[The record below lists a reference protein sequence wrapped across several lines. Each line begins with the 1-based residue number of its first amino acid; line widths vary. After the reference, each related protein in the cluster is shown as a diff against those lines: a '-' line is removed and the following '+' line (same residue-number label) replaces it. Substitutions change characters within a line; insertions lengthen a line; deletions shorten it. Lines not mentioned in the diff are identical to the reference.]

1 MKKGILFTAALAALA
16 PLAIVAGS
24 AQAATDFTPKLV
36 YTFNDEGDDSYAADE
51 IVSFGNKVAIQLD
64 NDELWVSD
72 GTEAGTKSL
81 EAQMATAKVT
91 DYDLERN
98 FSGSES
104 LDIDG
109 VLYFFG
115 TYDNNTD
122 EIFKTNGTTVTRV
135 TTGLGA
141 WDRMHYID
149 GKIYAF
155 DNNGA
160 FQVNPSTGVFDEFY
174 PEFDCV
180 NAGSTQVQEVGGKI
194 VFIGDDNNCNERLY
208 TWDPATPLVDP
219 VVITSSIGGLGET
232 GVDDQDYM
240 DDDENTHTMFNGE
253 MYFTAE
259 GNIAGEN
266 IGEELFKT
274 DGTQAGTVLVKDLF
288 AGLDESGAPDDSY
301 MGPTI
306 IGDEMF
312 FSDTDGDMWKTDG
325 TSSGTVVAIDN
336 SSLRDVGDY
345 IETPAV
351 VLNGK
356 MITGFYNDDIGDA
369 LYSTDGTVAGTE
381 LLVDTNVTDNYTLC
395 FSYCVEL
402 TTFQDHVFFIAYDET
417 SNNVW
422 VTDGTSAGTN
432 QVSTFAADAAV
443 GGWMEA
449 SLVVAGDNLFFT
461 VSDYLVDGGT
471 GEMALYKI
479 GTGEE
484 LATTGAELNANSLG
498 GLVAMVLVALAG
510 AAVIARRRITT
521 A

>member
-1 MKKGILFTAALAALA
+1 M
-16 PLAIVAGS
+16 VA
-24 AQAATDFTPKLV
+24 
-36 YTFNDEGDDSYAADE
+36 
-51 IVSFGNKVAIQLD
+51 
-64 NDELWVSD
+64 
-72 GTEAGTKSL
+72 
-81 EAQMATAKVT
+81 AKVT

-98 FSGSES
+98 FGGSES

-115 TYDNNTD
+115 EYDNNVY
-122 EIFKTNGTTVTRV
+122 EIFKTNGITVTRV
-135 TTGLGA
+135 TTGMDA
-141 WDRMHYID
+141 WDEMHYID

-155 DNNGA
+155 DGSGA
-160 FQVNPSTGVFDEFY
+160 FQVNPSTGAFDEFY
-174 PEFDCV
+174 PAFDCV
-180 NAGSTQVQEVGGKI
+180 NAGSTQVQKVGGKI

-219 VVITSSIGGLGET
+219 VAITSSIGGLGET
-232 GVDDQDYM
+232 GVDDQDYL
-240 DDDENTHTMFNGE
+240 DDEENTHTMFNGE

-259 GNIAGEN
+259 GNIAGDS
-266 IGEELFKT
+266 IGRELFKT

-288 AGLDESGAPDDSY
+288 AGSNSSGAPEDDY

-312 FSDTDGDMWKTDG
+312 FSDTTGVMWKTDG

-336 SSLRDVGDY
+336 SSLEGVGDY
-345 IETPAV
+345 IDTPAV

-356 MITGFYNDDIGDA
+356 MITGFSNDTIGDA

-381 LLVDTNVTDNYTLC
+381 LLVDTNPTDDYTLC
-395 FSYCVEL
+395 FSYCTEL

-422 VTDGTSAGTN
+422 VTDGTPAGTT
-432 QVSTFAADAAV
+432 QVSTFVDEYAV
-443 GGWMEA
+443 GDWMEA
-449 SLVVAGDNLFFT
+449 SLVVAGDNLFFG
-461 VSDYLVDGGT
+461 VVDELGDGGT
-471 GEMALYKI
+471 GEIALYKI
-479 GTGEE
+479 GAGEE
-484 LATTGAELNANSLG
+484 LATTGAALNANSLG

-510 AAVIARRRITT
+510 AAVIARRRSTT